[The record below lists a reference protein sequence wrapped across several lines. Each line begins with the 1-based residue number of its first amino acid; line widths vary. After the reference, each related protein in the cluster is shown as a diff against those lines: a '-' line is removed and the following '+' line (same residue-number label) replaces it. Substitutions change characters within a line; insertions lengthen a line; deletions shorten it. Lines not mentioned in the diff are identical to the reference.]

1 MTWLLFAMALLLLG
15 AMAVLLLGRPDRNVS
30 WLGAGSVVIASVLGC
45 VPVIHVLSGGSVEAV
60 RVPWS
65 VPFGEFF
72 LELDPLTAWFLFPT
86 LLVSALSAIYGV
98 GYLRSWQGRRS
109 LGPVWFFYCLLVLGM
124 MLVLLARNAVLFLI
138 AWELMALASFFL
150 VTFEHERESVR
161 EAGWIYFVATHLG
174 TAFLLVFFLLTA
186 RETGSMDFTVWAEKG
201 IQTRG
206 LADILFLLAIV
217 GFGTKAGFMPFHV
230 WLPEAHPAAPSHV
243 SALMSGVMI
252 KTGIYG
258 LLRALT
264 FLGAPAGAGATAGRP
279 PLWWGWALIGIG
291 LTSGVLGVL
300 FALAQHDLKRLL
312 AYHSVENIG
321 IITLGLG
328 TGLLGMSTGSSMLI
342 VLGFGGGLLHVV
354 NHALFKGLLFLGA
367 GAVLHGTGTLEID
380 HLGGLLKRMPWTAAT
395 FLIGA
400 VAISGLPPLNGF
412 VSEFL
417 IFLGAFKGG
426 VSTGGAI
433 AVPLLALIAGLALIG
448 GLAAACFTKA
458 FGIVFLG
465 EPRSEH
471 VSHAHE
477 ADWTMRLPML
487 ILAAGCV
494 LIGLFAPVVVGSLQ
508 AVLENLTHLQPA
520 AVSENLA
527 AVASPLAWVVIGTV
541 AFLLLLL
548 ALILLRR
555 GLLAG
560 RRVETNVTWGCGYAQ
575 PTARMQYT
583 ASSFAQP
590 LMDLF
595 RPLLGTKKKISP
607 PRGFF
612 PEEAA
617 LKTVTPDIS
626 HEEVYRPVFGRINEW
641 LSQLRWVQHGKVQL
655 YVLYIAVTLIVLLI
669 WELR

>member
-321 IITLGLG
+321 IIALGLG
-328 TGLLGMSTGSSMLI
+328 AGLLGMSTGSSMLI